1 MSVRGLV
8 VALLCGA
15 LGVGLGALVAYAA
28 RPGTTV
34 SAGARPVAAVS
45 PSVPIDVKTQ
55 PTYAPDINYPIL
67 SPDLPLPPP
76 DHTIGNHLASWSYH
90 VPAGWEPFA
99 VCRYAGECP
108 PQIADDTPLTPR
120 QAARVPEVRFRPP
133 NEPPVGGYS
142 IWLQMLDNST
152 FNPEQLVAT
161 KIVGFRQEFTG
172 QHFSVLRR
180 TPSAVYFTYT
190 YGPPDKLRLR
200 YNFFQWFQ
208 APGQAGRDP
217 SDVGG
222 RAQARRARPEG
233 PVHPLRRQRPGLG
246 AALPPGQ
253 RGHVPQQPEH
263 GQQQLEHGWQQSQ
276 HGLGRGS

>member
-208 APGQAGRDP
+208 APGQAGATLQMSVAGRKRD
-217 SDVGG
+217 V
-222 RAQARRARPEG
+222 
-233 PVHPLRRQRPGLG
+233 PGLK
-246 AALPPGQ
+246 ALFTRFADNVLGSAQPYHPGN
-253 RGHVPQQPEH
+253 GGTSPSSP
-263 GQQQLEHGWQQSQ
+263 ST
-276 HGLGRGS
+276 GSSSSSTAGSSPSTG